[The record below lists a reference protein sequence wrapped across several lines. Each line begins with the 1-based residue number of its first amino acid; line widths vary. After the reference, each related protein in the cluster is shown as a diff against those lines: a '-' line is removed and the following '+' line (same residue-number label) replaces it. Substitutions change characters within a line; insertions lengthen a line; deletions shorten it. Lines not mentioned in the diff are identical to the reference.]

1 MTDATRTVKEAGF
14 YGQMAPWGKCVDWL
28 GSADGQYSGWVK
40 GFTMAHICRLNVEES
55 GTSSSPSA
63 LYFRSFSIKTL
74 ASCFGSPMAAARPVP
89 MVLEAFRT
97 GSASR

>member
-40 GFTMAHICRLNVEES
+40 GFTMAHSGRSSVVEYARATFRLS
-55 GTSSSPSA
+55 GGP
-63 LYFRSFSIKTL
+63 FHRQHQRQRS
-74 ASCFGSPMAAARPVP
+74 CVVGHGDGGRRVWR
-89 MVLEAFRT
+89 V
-97 GSASR
+97 G